1 MATINEDEN
10 AVLID
15 LESKTPKRRSEQ
27 EGSNDTQNEVEGGEG
42 EPPPNKFARVKLN
55 VKSNNTQALDLELAK
70 YANKYIQKLASTQ
83 TVTVHILDK
92 GPVSTKVIRENLL
105 DPYLREVIWWHR
117 INVFP

>member
-10 AVLID
+10 AVPID

-27 EGSNDTQNEVEGGEG
+27 EGSNDTQNEVEGGEV

-83 TVTVHILDK
+83 TVTEHILDK